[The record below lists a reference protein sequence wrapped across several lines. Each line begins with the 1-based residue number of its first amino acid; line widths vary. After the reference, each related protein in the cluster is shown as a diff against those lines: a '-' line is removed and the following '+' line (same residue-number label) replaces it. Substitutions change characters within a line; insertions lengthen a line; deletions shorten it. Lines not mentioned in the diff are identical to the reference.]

1 MRIICWQSRIAVSL
15 LVKMRVN
22 LLKVIALCLLLCILL
37 SCGSKGREEAL
48 IGRTTPD
55 FNYMDITGRKGSI
68 QGLKGKVVLIRFWAN
83 WCPYCKFEMPRID
96 RFYQLLSNKGFEV
109 IAANVGDSV
118 EIVETFTAEMNLHF
132 PMILDPQGKLAR
144 SYGVKGIPTNFLIDR
159 QGMIREIIVGE
170 VFTND
175 QVLRDLLK
183 PYFPETS

>member
-1 MRIICWQSRIAVSL
+1 
-15 LVKMRVN
+15 MRVN
-22 LLKVIALCLLLCILL
+22 LLKIISLSLLIWVLF
-37 SCGSKGREEAL
+37 SCGSKGGEEAL
-48 IGRTTPD
+48 ISRPIPD
-55 FNYMDITGRKGSI
+55 FSYVDITGRKGSI
-68 QGLKGKVVLIRFWAN
+68 HGLKKKVVLIRFWAN

-96 RFYQLLSNKGFEV
+96 RFYQLLKSKGFEV
-109 IAANVGDSV
+109 IAVNVGDSV

-144 SYGVKGIPTNFLIDR
+144 SYGVKGIPTNFLVDP
-159 QGMIREIIVGE
+159 QGILREIIVGE